1 MRFFTLSFFMNQFP
15 LTPKYPIGT
24 ISPFQIFTNIHRDIS
39 NFVLIAS
46 VVGTH
51 NKLFTGVNEVKGSF
65 CGVGSKAQCL
75 CVFLI

>member
-1 MRFFTLSFFMNQFP
+1 MRFLTSSFFMNQFP
-15 LTPKYPIGT
+15 QTLKYPIGT
-24 ISPFQIFTNIHRDIS
+24 ISPFQIFTYIYRDIC

-65 CGVGSKAQCL
+65 GAVGSKAQCL